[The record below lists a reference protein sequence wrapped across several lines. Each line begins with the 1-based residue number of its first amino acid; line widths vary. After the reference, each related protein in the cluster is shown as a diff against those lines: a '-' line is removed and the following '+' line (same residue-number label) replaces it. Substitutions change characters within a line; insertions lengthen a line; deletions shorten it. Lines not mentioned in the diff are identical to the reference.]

1 MSNPI
6 DPFEQLMRRSNP
18 APVTS
23 TANEL
28 DDRARADLL
37 AITTDSSTASHK
49 SQRAARGIRWPL
61 ILMPAFVVALLA
73 MVFVMQPWNLAAG
86 GGGTPAVAA
95 PRMLDV
101 AKSESDLEEVMEQAI
116 RTLSNA
122 AASEPIRRS
131 ESEGWYIQ
139 IDIDADQPVNTA
151 ILPQRALLEWNEDLS
166 GTATTFSGQP
176 YEIGTTGAGRASQDS
191 SEEVV
196 FSTEYGPGEFVAWFP
211 HTPPSTPAEM
221 REYIATGAALE
232 PDADGTAYIQAV
244 HSLLGEWTLGPA
256 QHAAILSMLSE
267 MPGLTLEGTATDRL
281 GRDVTVVRSQPVT
294 PIGYEIRMLLGR
306 ETGQI
311 IGMETIYVG
320 GVPELDLDLE
330 PPVVASYT
338 AWK

>member
-18 APVTS
+18 APVGRT
-23 TANEL
+23 EL
-28 DDRARADLL
+28 DDRARADLR
-37 AITTDSSTASHK
+37 AITADAPTTSHK
-49 SQRAARGIRWPL
+49 PQRAARGIRWPL

-73 MVFVMQPWNLAAG
+73 MVFVMQPWNIAG
-86 GGGTPAVAA
+86 GVAPAVAT
-95 PRMLDV
+95 PGMLDV

-116 RTLSNA
+116 RALSSA

-139 IDIDADQPVNTA
+139 IDVDADQPVDTA
-151 ILPQRALLEWNEDLS
+151 ILPQRSLLEWNEDLS

-196 FSTEYGPGEFVAWFP
+196 FSTEYGPGEFLAWFP
-211 HTPPSTPAEM
+211 HTPPSTAAEM
-221 REYIATGAALE
+221 REYIASGAALE
-232 PDADGTAYIQAV
+232 PDADGTAYVQAV

-256 QHAAILSMLSE
+256 QHAAILSMLSQ

-281 GRDVTVVRSQPVT
+281 GREVTVVRSQPVT